1 MTINSILLMNYVI
14 FFLRCQIKIDNFDKT
29 FPKRCR
35 SFVRRR
41 WVRLPGG
48 IHRRRNPEKTEINIS
63 TLRVVASEGKY
74 KHKDTKNVTLYEITS
89 MPAVKRACLRR
100 VTFSSWVIWL
110 RSAWSAQQPKDST
123 LKDHKHVI
131 ITNMTITTNMFIVII
146 VIMIILIKPDQGWHC
161 RGKLGCKGA
170 NSQAASDTELR
181 IKVWSTELVPDIQS
195 IKGCTTGESND
206 KLHKHWKHYTAPCCF
221 TKLTPPCN
229 NCCVIAELMNR

>member
-41 WVRLPGG
+41 WERLPGG

-123 LKDHKHVI
+123 LKDHEEYDHKHDHGH
-131 ITNMTITTNMFIVII
+131 NHYRDHYLDHYHKHDHCYHHYHDN
-146 VIMIILIKPDQGWHC
+146 LDQTWSRVALVGQVGLQG
-161 RGKLGCKGA
+161 GKL
-170 NSQAASDTELR
+170 
-181 IKVWSTELVPDIQS
+181 
-195 IKGCTTGESND
+195 TGSVGYGTGD
-206 KLHKHWKHYTAPCCF
+206 
-221 TKLTPPCN
+221 
-229 NCCVIAELMNR
+229 